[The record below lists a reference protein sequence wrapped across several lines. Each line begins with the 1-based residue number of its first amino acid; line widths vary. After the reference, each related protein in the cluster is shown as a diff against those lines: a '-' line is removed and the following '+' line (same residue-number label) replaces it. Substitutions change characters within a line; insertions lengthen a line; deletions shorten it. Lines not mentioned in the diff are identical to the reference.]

1 MRTILT
7 AITTSLVSAVVA
19 SSAYAG
25 VPTPLGRS
33 LPFDEGG
40 LAGLVAAAVIA
51 GAFIARRKR

>member
-1 MRTILT
+1 MRTILAT
-7 AITTSLVSAVVA
+7 LGASLISTVVV

-25 VPTPLGRS
+25 APTPLGVA

-40 LAGLVAAAVIA
+40 LVGLVAAAVIA